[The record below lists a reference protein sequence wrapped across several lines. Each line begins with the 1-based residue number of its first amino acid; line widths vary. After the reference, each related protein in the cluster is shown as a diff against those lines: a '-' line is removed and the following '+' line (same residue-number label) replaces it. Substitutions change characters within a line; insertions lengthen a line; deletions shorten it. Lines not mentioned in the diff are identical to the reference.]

1 MQKYLAKSNPE
12 ETIQEHTD
20 NLLKNYQRLKKLSKT
35 KKTIPSCGNR
45 LVFTGISLFTT

>member
-20 NLLKNYQRLKKLSKT
+20 NLLKNYQRLKKL
-35 KKTIPSCGNR
+35 IPSCGNR